1 MSQSHT
7 DRTSELLQ
15 ECELLLDHVT
25 AGYDSAAVVHNLSLS
40 VRQGQ
45 RVGLIGRNGAGKTT
59 TLACAMG
66 LAQLQKGTIRFGE
79 QDVSRWPTYQRARA
93 GLAYVPQSRDIFGSL
108 TVEEN
113 LLAALQ
119 GRPAR
124 PALDR
129 AYTLFPRLHERRLN
143 GGNQLSG
150 GEQQMLAVARALV
163 TEPRIL
169 LLDEP
174 LEGLA
179 PKVRDELMDAID
191 RLVTQTGVG
200 CLLVEQHVDVVLD
213 FADHVVVLE
222 RGTTV
227 FSGSADALRAD
238 TALLNRAIGLE
249 KV

>member
-1 MSQSHT
+1 MAHKPT
-7 DRTSELLQ
+7 DASALELTLQ
-15 ECELLLDHVT
+15 NIT
-25 AGYDSAAVVHNLSLS
+25 AGYDGAPVVQDLSLTIK
-40 VRQGQ
+40 QGQ

-66 LAQLQKGTIRFGE
+66 LTELQGGSLRLGDQSIG
-79 QDVSRWPTYQRARA
+79 RWATHQRARA
-93 GLAYVPQSRDIFGSL
+93 GLGYVPQSRDIFPSL
-108 TVEEN
+108 SVEEN
-113 LLAALQ
+113 LLSALQ

-124 PALDR
+124 AALDE
-129 AYTLFPRLHERRLN
+129 AYALFPRLKERRTN

-150 GEQQMLAVARALV
+150 GEQQMLSVARALV
-163 TEPRIL
+163 GKPRIL

-179 PKVRDELMDAID
+179 PKVRDELMEAID
-191 RLVTQTGVG
+191 HLVAQTGVG

-222 RGTTV
+222 RGRPA
-227 FSGSADALRAD
+227 FSGSAQALRAD
-238 TALLNRAIGLE
+238 SALLDRTIGLE

>member
-1 MSQSHT
+1 MRSPIDSP
-7 DRTSELLQ
+7 
-15 ECELLLDHVT
+15 CELSLEAVT
-25 AGYDSAAVVHNLSLS
+25 AGYAGAAVLHGLSLS

-45 RVGLIGRNGAGKTT
+45 RIGLIGRNGAGKTT
-59 TLACAMG
+59 TLATAMG
-66 LAQLQKGTIRFGE
+66 LAQLQKGAIRFGGA
-79 QDVSRWPTYQRARA
+79 DISRMPTYQRARA
-93 GLAYVPQSRDIFGSL
+93 GLAYVPQSRDIFASL

-113 LLAALQ
+113 LLSALQ
-119 GRPAR
+119 GRAAGR
-124 PALDR
+124 ALDR
-129 AYTLFPRLHERRLN
+129 AYALFPRLHERRLN

-163 TEPRIL
+163 TEPGIL

-179 PKVRDELMDAID
+179 PKVRDELMQAIE
-191 RLVTQTGVG
+191 RLVLQTGVG

-213 FADHVVVLE
+213 FADHVIVLE

-227 FSGSADALRAD
+227 FAGSANALRAD
-238 TALLNRAIGLE
+238 TRLLNRTIGLE

>member
-1 MSQSHT
+1 MPATERSF
-7 DRTSELLQ
+7 ELVF
-15 ECELLLDHVT
+15 DDVT
-25 AGYDSAAVVHNLSLS
+25 AGYNGAPVVQGLSFS

-59 TLACAMG
+59 TLATAMG
-66 LAQLQKGTIRFGE
+66 LAQLQRGAVRLGGRP
-79 QDVSRWPTYQRARA
+79 VGAMPTFERARL
-93 GLAYVPQSRDIFGSL
+93 GLGYVPQGRDIFASL

-113 LLAALQ
+113 LVAAMH
-119 GRPAR
+119 GRAVR
-124 PALDR
+124 PALEK
-129 AYTLFPRLHERRLN
+129 AYGLFPRLFERRGN

-163 TEPRIL
+163 AEPRVL

-179 PKVRDELMDAID
+179 PKVRDELMQAID
-191 RLVTQTGVG
+191 RLATQTGLG

-213 FADHVVVLE
+213 FADEVVVLE
-222 RGTTV
+222 RGLPV
-227 FSGSADALRAD
+227 FSGSTEALRAD
-238 TALLNRAIGLE
+238 PALLNSAIGLE